1 MFRLKQ
7 REMFESDESSIRF
20 EQSHAKILHT
30 RLLEESL
37 HTLSDNRNGSG
48 VRTDVMDWVN
58 SESEEAFSFVVC
70 CKLVGVDPE
79 KMRDRI
85 KYLQNKWNKE
95 EVDG

>member
-7 REMFESDESSIRF
+7 REMFEPDESSIPF
-20 EQSHAKILHT
+20 DESHAKILHT

-37 HTLSDNRNGSG
+37 HTLSDDRNGSD

-58 SESEEAFSFVVC
+58 SESGEAFSFVIC
-70 CKLVGVDPE
+70 CKLVGVDPG